1 MEENKYGFGLG
12 KALKDAKPISEQ
24 KGIESLVA
32 VQKDEGEI
40 LPVKDEKK
48 IEKSPDKNNQSI
60 DKKIVNVDRNQV
72 YLTFRDKEGK
82 EYHDSIINNNVSKKK
97 KIEKN

>member
-1 MEENKYGFGLG
+1 MG

-24 KGIESLVA
+24 KGIESLVI

-48 IEKSPDKNNQSI
+48 TEKSPDKNNQSI

-82 EYHDSIINNNVSKKK
+82 EYHDSIINNNVSGD
-97 KIEKN
+97 